1 MCLIIDRRKH
11 PLLKPIKLRKD
22 KIVWKELDVGYK
34 SLFCGFKYRRGK
46 TYTNKGIFAVGTV
59 CRTGIVI
66 REAFHAFR
74 AKGAYEEQ
82 RDKFVI
88 PAGSLVYYG
97 VDGEICSDTIRFP
110 RVNE

>member
-11 PLLKPIKLRKD
+11 PLLKPIKLRED
-22 KIVWKELDVGYK
+22 KVVWKELDFGHK
-34 SLFCGFKYRRGK
+34 SMFYGFKYRRGK
-46 TYTNKGIFAVGTV
+46 TYTNKGIFAVGTA
-59 CRTGIVI
+59 CLTGTVS
-66 REAFHAFR
+66 EAFHAFR

-82 RDKFVI
+82 RDKFII